1 MLSREI
7 HENNESHITM
17 AKVRRPS
24 STTKSHGHKA
34 HPTAHRPHNAAAA
47 DADPEHAMSVNRG
60 KSVHE
65 DDVTNVPAPVPDT
78 GVRPTEGRDA
88 HDKPLFSLSS
98 HSTSHSTTSHSALP
112 TTTIL
117 PSAALTTPMHSHS
130 IATNLHAISTSSSI
144 SPSASATADNAH
156 THPTHNISAAI
167 IALLAVG
174 SACTLI
180 ILALLFRHCR
190 KPPKRRQHP
199 TPSLPILQDP
209 FRDEETLYGKEGDSP
224 LFGGKERFSPEVGS
238 NGQLWTW
245 TQYNQAPAV
254 VLPAQAVAQR
264 DAIPRKPVP
273 SEKSQDAYP
282 AAPPMPPPAA
292 LASFQ
297 YPAPVQQA
305 SNAITR
311 AVSRLSAASLSIYPT
326 SPQIPAHEV
335 GLAIDCSSG
344 NGFTGDHQTPRRDK
358 PKGSLSKNR
367 LSVASPAPRGSTMLA
382 YEGSDI
388 GSPTMTETPAVPALP
403 SSMSAGGRHRVK
415 SSYFTSG
422 PYPRSSSVPQLGSSI
437 SHEPPLPTHVIRK
450 SESRKE
456 RDTRALATELG
467 LASPMTD
474 YPNTLAS
481 PQSTV
486 YPDDSFSVAPPR
498 RPTTAAKRPRRR
510 SRARD
515 ASRAPQDDPLSPA
528 PDASA
533 SLGSLMLMDG
543 DGNGM
548 GSSYT
553 VTGGR
558 ARRDDVDEKHGNGGS
573 SGAGTRGMRT
583 PDRPPR
589 VPSPPMLPSLAQM
602 GLEHSNPD
610 AFADYRSPT
619 YSIYNLYGSDRKSG
633 VL

>member
-17 AKVRRPS
+17 A
-24 STTKSHGHKA
+24 KSHGHKA

-47 DADPEHAMSVNRG
+47 DADPEHAMSANRG
-60 KSVHE
+60 K
-65 DDVTNVPAPVPDT
+65 TPVPDT

-456 RDTRALATELG
+456 RDTAGARDGAGARFAHDGLPEHARVATIDGVPGRLVQRSAP
-467 LASPMTD
+467 ASSDDGGEAAP
-474 YPNTLAS
+474 S
-481 PQSTV
+481 P
-486 YPDDSFSVAPPR
+486 VA
-498 RPTTAAKRPRRR
+498 R
-510 SRARD
+510 SRR
-515 ASRAPQDDPLSPA
+515 L
-528 PDASA
+528 
-533 SLGSLMLMDG
+533 
-543 DGNGM
+543 
-548 GSSYT
+548 
-553 VTGGR
+553 
-558 ARRDDVDEKHGNGGS
+558 DVDGWGWEWDGHS
-573 SGAGTRGMRT
+573 GMRT